1 MALTN
6 NSSSSAVDVENL
18 TFSYKR
24 HGVINLESIN
34 MHVPRGTI
42 YGLLGPSGCGKTTL
56 LRCIVGRLKPRCGN
70 VNVFGY
76 RPGIIIDCKHALET

>member
-6 NSSSSAVDVENL
+6 SSAVDVENL
-18 TFSYKR
+18 TFSYTR
-24 HGVINLESIN
+24 HGSNLESIN

-76 RPGIIIDCKHALET
+76 RPGMLKKNN